1 MSHVVF
7 AKHHNSKP
15 GGCHASCALR
25 LFWTTSAG
33 PLLTLGYRSGRGSPP
48 DAEPSTKPN
57 SIDKIRPAKAADCT
71 AIALK
76 RIAQSAPCASRVRI
90 RKWSNLSSCRPQKG
104 RYTWQRVLFCSPRVS
119 NRTEKIDIEFCCPGS
134 QIKVRCR
141 CQLCH

>member
-7 AKHHNSKP
+7 AKHDYSKP

-25 LFWTTSAG
+25 LVWTTSAG
-33 PLLTLGYRSGRGSPP
+33 PLLTQGYRTGRGPPP
-48 DAEPSTKPN
+48 DPTPSTKLA
-57 SIDKIRPAKAADCT
+57 PATAADCT

-76 RIAQSAPCASRVRI
+76 RIGQSAPDASRNRT

-104 RYTWQRVLFCSPRVS
+104 RYTWQRVLFFVPRVS